1 MLPFLILT
9 SLPAQAEEPYRIS
22 GLRVGFCAGISTECY
37 LAGLKLEYAWRLVAI
52 NVNMPVVP
60 LWGGANLKL
69 YPFDIREG
77 EPRRA
82 RPYAYGGVARARPLS
97 DGGLVGDIIFGFDGY
112 STGVGVDVHAEE
124 NHAVIFQPSFGIGSV
139 PEYGGR
145 FFPVVAMSL
154 MGAF

>member
-9 SLPAQAEEPYRIS
+9 SVPAQAEEPYRIS
-22 GLRVGFCAGISTECY
+22 GLRIGFCAGLSTECY
-37 LAGLKLEYAWRLVAI
+37 GAGIKLEYVWRRVAI

-82 RPYAYGGVARARPLS
+82 RPYAYGGVA
-97 DGGLVGDIIFGFDGY
+97 GDIIFGFDETGA
-112 STGVGVDVHAEE
+112 GVGVDVHMGE
-124 NHAVIFQPSFGIGSV
+124 NHALIFQPSIGILHIDNWG
-139 PEYGGR
+139 PELA
-145 FFPVVAMSL
+145 VAMSL
-154 MGAF
+154 MAAF